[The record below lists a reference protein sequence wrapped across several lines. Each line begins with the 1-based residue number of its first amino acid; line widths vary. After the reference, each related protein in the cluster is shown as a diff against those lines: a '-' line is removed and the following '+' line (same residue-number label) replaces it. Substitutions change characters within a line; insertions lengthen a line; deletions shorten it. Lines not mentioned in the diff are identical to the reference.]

1 MPAFRIAGGL
11 LLFSISFEMM
21 AGLIGGLAVVIVVSW
36 LRLSI
41 ADRINRLLGIVL
53 AALAVQF
60 VIDGI
65 RAAVRA

>member
-53 AALAVQF
+53 AALAVPF

-65 RAAVRA
+65 RAAIRA